1 MLNETYTTHQISR
14 RSFLAT
20 TGAFTIG
27 VAFGSIETIDTAR
40 AAAPFA
46 PNAWVTIGED
56 GIVTIVAPMVEMGQ
70 GVRTSLPLIIAEDLD
85 ADWSKVRVSE
95 TPDNDQ
101 VYGNPLFKILFGSEQ
116 LSTVGSFSVTGYYE
130 KLRLTGAQARKI
142 LIANA
147 ATAWNVPAEELT
159 TEPGM
164 VVHAKSNRKISY
176 GDIAKTATVPNP
188 LPEVTKADL
197 KPASQFRLIG
207 HDVGRVDVPL
217 KVNGTAQYGID
228 TQVPGMLYASVLFP
242 QVQYEK
248 AEQIDD
254 AAAKAVKGVV
264 KIVTLP
270 SGVAV
275 IAETIDAAMKGK
287 SLLKVTWSK
296 STPAQ
301 TYDDDRVLQDYRA
314 IAADWNQT
322 GVDMIKVGD
331 ADGAIKGAAK
341 VLAADYFSDHVSH
354 VCMEPLNC
362 TVRVDN
368 GVIDIW
374 SGNQSPSTMKILGMI
389 VGKTTP
395 DKVHIHTAL
404 LGGGFGRRSDGD
416 DLVMALILALNVPG
430 KPVKMIWS
438 REDDIRNDK
447 LRPLTAQHVEV
458 GLDADNNVVGWRQ
471 RIVNELYFA
480 RIMPPDVFAKVKA
493 DIVSGGG
500 GEMSYGVANHR
511 VEWVRSARGIDVGA
525 WRGIAAGYTKFAI
538 ETMVDELAA
547 LKKMDPVAY
556 RMEML
561 KGDPRAANVV
571 QRVAD
576 MSNYKTK
583 RDNGRAVGIAYS
595 DALHSHTAVA
605 AEVSV
610 DTKTGQIK
618 VHHLW
623 AAVDAGLAVQPK
635 NISAQITSAMTF
647 GLGAALVEQ
656 LPIKNGVMQATNFDG
671 YPVLR
676 MSDMPPMEVA
686 VISTS
691 DQPTGIGEAGVP
703 AVAPAIAN
711 AVADL
716 TGKRLRH
723 LPMTPDRVKQS
734 LG

>member
-1 MLNETYTTHQISR
+1 MLQDTNARTLSR
-14 RSFLAT
+14 RSFLVS
-20 TGAFTIG
+20 TGAFSVA
-27 VAFGSIETIDTAR
+27 VAFGTRIETAT
-40 AAAPFA
+40 AAAEFN

-56 GIVTIVAPMVEMGQ
+56 NIVTIVAPMVEMGQ
-70 GVRTSLPLIIAEDLD
+70 GVRTSLPLMLAEDLD
-85 ADWSKVRVSE
+85 ADWSRVRISA

-101 VYGNPLFKILFGSEQ
+101 VYGNPIFNNQ
-116 LSTVGSFSVTGYYE
+116 LTTVGSFSVTGYYE
-130 KLRLTGAQARKI
+130 KLRLAGAQTRKI

-147 ATAWNVPAEELT
+147 AAAWKVPAEELT

-197 KPASQFRLIG
+197 KPASQFRYIG
-207 HDVGRVDVPL
+207 RDTGRVDVPS

-228 TQVPGMLYASVLFP
+228 VQLPGMLYASVLFP

-264 KIVTLP
+264 KVVPLP
-270 SGVAV
+270 SGVGV
-275 IAETIDAAMKGK
+275 IAETVEAAMKAKG
-287 SLLKVTWSK
+287 LLKVTWSK

-301 TYDDDRVLQDYRA
+301 GYDDDRVLQDYRA
-314 IAADWNQT
+314 IAADWSQP
-322 GVDMIKVGD
+322 GVEMVKTGD
-331 ADGAIKGAAK
+331 ADEAIKGAAT
-341 VLAADYFSDHVSH
+341 VFAADYFSDHVAH
-354 VCMEPLNC
+354 MCMEPLNV
-362 TVRVDN
+362 TVKAEN
-368 GVIDIW
+368 GVIDVW

-395 DKVHIHTAL
+395 DKVHVHTQL
-404 LGGGFGRRSDGD
+404 LGGGFGRRADGD
-416 DLVMALILALNVPG
+416 DMVMALILALNMPG

-447 LRPLTAQHVEV
+447 LRPLTAQRIEI
-458 GLDADNNVVGWRQ
+458 GLDADNNIVGWRQ
-471 RIVNELYFA
+471 RIVNESYFA
-480 RIMPPDVFAKVKA
+480 RILPPDLFAKIKQDV
-493 DIVSGGG
+493 VSGGG
-500 GEMSYGVANHR
+500 GEMSYAVTNHR

-538 ETMVDELAA
+538 EAMMDEIAA
-547 LKKMDPVAY
+547 LKKTDPLAY
-556 RMEML
+556 RLEML
-561 KGDPRAANVV
+561 KGAPRAANVV

-576 MSNYKTK
+576 MAGYSKK
-583 RDNGRAVGIAYS
+583 RDGRAVGIAYS

-610 DTKTGQIK
+610 DTKSGEIT

-623 AAVDAGLAVQPK
+623 AAVDPGTAVQPK
-635 NISAQITSAMTF
+635 NIVAQMRSAMTF
-647 GLGAALVEQ
+647 GLGAALKEQ
-656 LPIKNGVMQATNFDG
+656 IAIKGGVMQATNFDG

-676 MSDMPPMEVA
+676 MSEVPPIDVA
-686 VISTS
+686 VVSTE
-691 DQPTGIGEAGVP
+691 DPPTGIGEAGVP

-711 AVADL
+711 AVAQL

>member
-1 MLNETYTTHQISR
+1 MLNDIHSRALSR
-14 RSFLAT
+14 RSFIVT
-20 TGAFTIG
+20 TGAFSIA
-27 VAFGSIETIDTAR
+27 VAFGARSETAS
-40 AAAPFA
+40 AAAPYA

-56 GIVTIVAPMVEMGQ
+56 NIVTIVAPMVEMGQ
-70 GVRTSLPLIIAEDLD
+70 GVRTSLPLILAEDLD

-101 VYGNPLFKILFGSEQ
+101 IYGNPGFNHQ
-116 LSTVGSFSVTGYYE
+116 LTTVGSFSVTGYYE
-130 KLRLTGAQARKI
+130 KLRLAGAQARKI

-147 ATAWNVPAEELT
+147 AAAWKVPAEELT

-164 VVHAKSNRKISY
+164 VVHAKSKRKISY

-207 HDVGRVDVPL
+207 KDTGRIDVPS

-228 TQVPGMLYASVLFP
+228 VQIPGMLYASVLFP
-242 QVQYEK
+242 EVQYEK
-248 AEQIDD
+248 ALEVDD
-254 AAAKAVKGVV
+254 SKAKAVKGYV
-264 KIVTLP
+264 KTVTLP

-275 IAETIDAAMKGK
+275 IAETVDGAMKAK

-296 STPAQ
+296 TTPAQ

-314 IAADWNQT
+314 IAADWSKP
-322 GVDMIKVGD
+322 GVEMVKVGD
-331 ADGAIKGAAK
+331 ADAAIKGAAK
-341 VLAADYFSDHVSH
+341 VLAADYFSDHCAH
-354 VCMEPLNC
+354 MCMEPMNV

-368 GVIDIW
+368 GTIDIW

-389 VGKTTP
+389 IGKTTP
-395 DKVHIHTAL
+395 DKVHVHTQL

-416 DLVMALILALNVPG
+416 ELVMALILALNMPG

-447 LRPLTAQHVEV
+447 LRPLTAQRVEV
-458 GLDADNNVVGWRQ
+458 GLDADNNIVGWRH
-471 RIVNELYFA
+471 RIVNESYLA
-480 RIMPPDVFAKVKA
+480 RILPPDLFAKIKQDV
-493 DIVSGGG
+493 VSGGG

-511 VEWVRSARGIDVGA
+511 VEWVRSARGVDVGA

-538 ETMVDELAA
+538 EAMIDEVAG
-547 LKKMDPVAY
+547 LKKMDPLDY
-556 RMEML
+556 RLAML
-561 KGDPRAANVV
+561 KNDPRAAATLN
-571 QRVAD
+571 RVAE
-576 MSNYKTK
+576 MSNYRGK
-583 RDNGRAVGIAYS
+583 RTGTAVGIAYS
-595 DALHSHTAVA
+595 NSLNSHTAVA

-610 DTKTGQIK
+610 DTKTGEVK

-623 AAVDAGLAVQPK
+623 SAVDPGTVVQPK
-635 NISAQITSAMTF
+635 HVVAQITSAMTF
-647 GLGAALVEQ
+647 GIGAALKEQ
-656 LPIKNGVMQATNFDG
+656 MAIKGGVMQALNFDG

-676 MSDMPPMEVA
+676 MSDVPPMEVA
-686 VISTS
+686 VIATN
-691 DQPTGIGEAGVP
+691 DPPTGIGEAGVP

-711 AVADL
+711 AVAML

>member
-1 MLNETYTTHQISR
+1 MLQDTNTLALSR
-14 RSFLAT
+14 RSFLVSS
-20 TGAFTIG
+20 GAFSVA
-27 VAFGSIETIDTAR
+27 VAFGSGLDTAT
-40 AAAPFA
+40 AAAPFN
-46 PNAWVTIGED
+46 PNAWVTISED
-56 GIVTIVAPMVEMGQ
+56 NIVTIVAPMVEMGQ
-70 GVRTSLPLIIAEDLD
+70 GVRTSLPLILAEDLD
-85 ADWSKVRVSE
+85 ADWSRVRISE

-101 VYGNPLFKILFGSEQ
+101 VYGNPIFNNQ
-116 LSTVGSFSVTGYYE
+116 LTTVGSFSVTGYYE
-130 KLRLTGAQARKI
+130 KLRLAGAQARKI
-142 LIANA
+142 LIASA
-147 ATAWNVPAEELT
+147 ATAWNVPADELT

-176 GDIAKTATVPNP
+176 GELAKTATVPNP

-197 KPASQFRLIG
+197 KPASQFRFIG
-207 HDVGRVDVPL
+207 RDIHRVDVPS

-228 TQVPGMLYASVLFP
+228 VQIPGMLYAAVLFP

-254 AAAKAVKGVV
+254 TAAKAITGVL
-264 KIVTLP
+264 KIVPLP
-270 SGVAV
+270 SGVGV
-275 IAETIDAAMKGK
+275 IAETPQAAMKAKG
-287 SLLKVTWSK
+287 LLKVTWSK

-314 IAADWNQT
+314 IAADWSQP
-322 GVDMIKVGD
+322 GVPMVNAGD
-331 ADGAIKGAAK
+331 ADAAIKGAAQ
-341 VLAADYFSDHVSH
+341 VLQADYFSDHVAH
-354 VCMEPLNC
+354 MCMEPLNV
-362 TVRVDN
+362 TVRADN

-395 DKVHIHTAL
+395 DKVHVHTQL

-416 DLVMALILALNVPG
+416 DMVMALILALNMPG

-447 LRPLTAQHVEV
+447 LRPLTAQRIEI
-458 GLDADNNVVGWRQ
+458 GLDGNNDIVGWRQ
-471 RIVNELYFA
+471 RIVNESYLA
-480 RIMPPDVFAKVKA
+480 RILPPDLFAKIKQ

-500 GEMSYGVANHR
+500 GEMSYAVENHR
-511 VEWVRSARGIDVGA
+511 VEWVRSARGVDVGA

-538 ETMVDELAA
+538 ETMIDEIAA
-547 LKKMDPVAY
+547 LRKTDPLAY
-556 RMEML
+556 RLAML
-561 KGDPRAANVV
+561 KNAPRAANVV
-571 QRVAD
+571 QKAAD
-576 MSNYKTK
+576 MANYTAK

-610 DTKTGQIK
+610 DTKSGAIT

-623 AAVDAGLAVQPK
+623 AAVDAGQAVQPK
-635 NISAQITSAMTF
+635 NIVAQITSAMTF
-647 GLGAALVEQ
+647 GLGAALKEQ
-656 LPIKNGVMQATNFDG
+656 IAIKGGVMQATNFDG

-676 MSDMPPMEVA
+676 MSEVPPMDVA
-686 VISTS
+686 VISTQ
-691 DQPTGIGEAGVP
+691 DPPTGIGEAGVP

-711 AVADL
+711 AVAAI

-723 LPMTPDRVKQS
+723 LPMTPDRVKES